1 MLQLDSCGSD
11 RAGVRTAC
19 RGRTPKF
26 YTAKPGG
33 TSLVS
38 TGAAGGVAICGG
50 VVGGRAEAGPREEGG
65 AKRGGKRV
73 PALPF
78 AARAAG
84 GAVPPRCLQEA
95 SRAFVGL
102 AAAPA
107 PRMQCGAAGR

>member
-1 MLQLDSCGSD
+1 M
-11 RAGVRTAC
+11 RTARRVLSSQTKMPLLSVPPAPTLAPQDRKG
-19 RGRTPKF
+19 RGDER
-26 YTAKPGG
+26 G
-33 TSLVS
+33 V
-38 TGAAGGVAICGG
+38 AGG
-50 VVGGRAEAGPREEGG
+50 RSEAGPREEGG
-65 AKRGGKRV
+65 AGGGGGRV

-107 PRMQCGAAGR
+107 PRMQCGVAGR

>member
-1 MLQLDSCGSD
+1 MS
-11 RAGVRTAC
+11 
-19 RGRTPKF
+19 
-26 YTAKPGG
+26 
-33 TSLVS
+33 
-38 TGAAGGVAICGG
+38 GGVA
-50 VVGGRAEAGPREEGG
+50 GGRSEAEPREEGG
-65 AKRGGKRV
+65 AGGGGGRV

-107 PRMQCGAAGR
+107 PRMQCGVAGR